1 MEACPSAEFK
11 RALVHT
17 GAVDQKGRTSI
28 HSGVERALE
37 LIGTRTLPDAMRA
50 TRVQRVVCFT
60 GCFASNGS
68 SSAADLLAAVLQRFI
83 YLNKS
88 GPDHCAYRPR
98 VSLRGYPRSH
108 AAMEAGTLSENPVVA
123 INKGRC
129 AQGRVIVPATL
140 VRTFPRDHRCP
151 WPRHPASAEDP
162 ASSPNVSR
170 RPCCAS
176 SRCAGG
182 APR

>member
-17 GAVDQKGRTSI
+17 GAVDQKVRTSI

-83 YLNKS
+83 YLIKAARITVLT
-88 GPDHCAYRPR
+88 GHVYRF
-98 VSLRGYPRSH
+98 
-108 AAMEAGTLSENPVVA
+108 ED
-123 INKGRC
+123 I
-129 AQGRVIVPATL
+129 
-140 VRTFPRDHRCP
+140 
-151 WPRHPASAEDP
+151 RHPM
-162 ASSPNVSR
+162 R
-170 RPCCAS
+170 QWKLGR
-176 SRCAGG
+176 
-182 APR
+182 